1 MNWRLAAEIALVL
14 YLVWMLLFAWA
25 AYTAPSGWGQART
38 SCTPGGGGRR
48 RQ

>member
-25 AYTAPSGWGQART
+25 AYTAPSGWEDDDGFH
-38 SCTPGGGGRR
+38 GGKKD
-48 RQ
+48 Q